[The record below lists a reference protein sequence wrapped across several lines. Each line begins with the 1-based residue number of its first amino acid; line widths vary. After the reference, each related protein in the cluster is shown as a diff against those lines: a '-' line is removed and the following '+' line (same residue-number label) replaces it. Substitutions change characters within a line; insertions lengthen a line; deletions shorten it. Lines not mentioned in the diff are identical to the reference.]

1 MITSRQFAAKLTA
14 ITKSD
19 DALRTAVCDA
29 LAFAVF
35 HHTAHKNKDPL
46 KRLHDAVSG
55 IKWLSSALSKVQ
67 MPVMKK
73 DYMEQ
78 DAEAFAVFSVRGI
91 WDGQQVKR
99 EKARG
104 ERNNTPRNG
113 KRTPPAAPPPQAPE
127 APQPDELTGSPM
139 DEAVTGDTA
148 DGEAVEV
155 LEITIPVG
163 TCAMIGLDEVPLEL
177 TVDEYEAALRAV
189 MEMRMAGRMLK
200 AA

>member
-14 ITKSD
+14 IAKSD

-73 DYMEQ
+73 DYTEQ

-91 WDGQQVKR
+91 WDGQQAKR
-99 EKARG
+99 ERARDERKVRKAV
-104 ERNNTPRNG
+104 
-113 KRTPPAAPPPQAPE
+113 KPAAEQAPE
-127 APQPDELTGSPM
+127 VPTHEELTGSPM
-139 DEAVTGDTA
+139 DEAVTGEVIE
-148 DGEAVEV
+148 GEAVEV
-155 LEITIPVG
+155 IELSMPSG
-163 TCAMIGLDEVPLEL
+163 TCVLIGLDEVPLEL
-177 TVDEYEAALRAV
+177 TVEEYEAALRAV

>member
-1 MITSRQFAAKLTA
+1 MITSRQFAAKLSA
-14 ITKSD
+14 IQKSD
-19 DALRTAVCDA
+19 ESLRAAVCDA

-55 IKWLSSALSKVQ
+55 IKWLSSALSKVR

-73 DYMEQ
+73 DYTEH
-78 DAEAFAVFSVRGI
+78 DAETFAAFSVRGI
-91 WDGQQVKR
+91 WEGQQAKR
-99 EKARG
+99 EKARD
-104 ERNNTPRNG
+104 ERKVR
-113 KRTPPAAPPPQAPE
+113 KAVKPAAERAPE
-127 APQPDELTGSPM
+127 APKAEEPTGSPM
-139 DEAVTGDTA
+139 DETVTGDTT

-155 LEITIPVG
+155 LEITMPSG
-163 TCAMIGLDEVPLEL
+163 TCVLIGLDEVPLEL
-177 TVDEYEAALRAV
+177 TVEEYEAALRTV

>member
-1 MITSRQFAAKLTA
+1 MITTRQFAAKLST
-14 ITKSD
+14 IQKSD
-19 DALRTAVCDA
+19 ETLRAAVCDA
-29 LAFAVF
+29 LTFAVF

-55 IKWLSSALSKVQ
+55 IKWLSAALSKVQ
-67 MPVMKK
+67 MPVTKK
-73 DYMEQ
+73 DYTEQ

-91 WDGQQVKR
+91 WDGQQAKR
-99 EKARG
+99 EKSRD
-104 ERNNTPRNG
+104 ERKVR
-113 KRTPPAAPPPQAPE
+113 KAVKPAAEQAPE

-139 DEAVTGDTA
+139 DEAVTGDTI

-155 LEITIPVG
+155 IELSMPSG
-163 TCAMIGLDEVPLEL
+163 TCVLIGLDEVPLEL
-177 TVDEYEAALRAV
+177 TVEEYEAALRAV

>member
-14 ITKSD
+14 IAKSD

-46 KRLHDAVSG
+46 KRLHEAVAG

-67 MPVMKK
+67 MPAMKK
-73 DYMEQ
+73 DYTEQ

-91 WDGQQVKR
+91 WDGQQAKR

-113 KRTPPAAPPPQAPE
+113 KRTPPPEAPKAPE
-127 APQPDELTGSPM
+127 APQPEELSGSPM
-139 DEAVTGDTA
+139 DEAATGDTT